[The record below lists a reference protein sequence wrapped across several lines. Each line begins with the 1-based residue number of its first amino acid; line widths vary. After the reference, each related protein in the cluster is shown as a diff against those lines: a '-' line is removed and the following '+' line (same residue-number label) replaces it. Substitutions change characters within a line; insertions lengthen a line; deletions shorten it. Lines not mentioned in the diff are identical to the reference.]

1 MKINNFAIYGYGG
14 HAREV
19 ALQMQNFII
28 DQDINL
34 EFYVDDK
41 YVNQNTKPISKFNP
55 EKSSMMVAVAD
66 PLIREKMI
74 NKLSRDTIYFTFI
87 HPTAIL
93 LDKESINIGEGSFI
107 GAFSILTTNVILGKH
122 SILNRANQIGHD
134 TIIDDYLSMMP
145 GSIVSGNV
153 RAGKRLYMGTNSSI
167 REKINIC
174 DDVIIGL
181 NAGVVKSINNPGIYV
196 GLPAILKSK

>member
-1 MKINNFAIYGYGG
+1 
-14 HAREV
+14 
-19 ALQMQNFII
+19 
-28 DQDINL
+28 
-34 EFYVDDK
+34 
-41 YVNQNTKPISKFNP
+41 
-55 EKSSMMVAVAD
+55 MMVAVAD